1 MRDFKP
7 LQRAR
12 DQPRQGPAARKN
24 HAQPRAFL
32 ICQITNALSRDR
44 FGLFGKVCADQKIET
59 LCRFRASAHFHF
71 AEKRIAERGGR
82 CRSRYALGFATDFFP
97 GANPAKIDIGKVF
110 SGFFEHDRGVFCQ
123 FDRAAQEKPFCPM
136 GSVESADKHMG
147 KFSPATCGLLQTTS
161 VTLAAKYKIAFFQQL
176 VKTLNHWR
184 KRRQPEFFE
193 FPTGSFEAIQR
204 AQ

>member
-136 GSVESADKHMG
+136 GSVESADKQMG
-147 KFSPATCGLLQTTS
+147 KFSPARCGLLQTTS

-176 VKTLNHWR
+176 VKTLNHWS
-184 KRRQPEFFE
+184 KRRQ
-193 FPTGSFEAIQR
+193 T
-204 AQ
+204 